1 MDGMIFYSPHSKELS
16 ISSNYKLDEGH
27 HTPTAFNL
35 QYDGGIFI
43 GLCNHNNASYF
54 EPFPV
59 GTSVSY
65 PTKLHPTS
73 RKTTFVRGTV
83 ISAPIAHP
91 QAGIP
96 ISDATASPYVIR
108 LIDGLIHQESPDM
121 IEHFVTSSPDNN
133 NKICCPSWLGNNQ
146 KDMYLKDG
154 LYIKGFMEWCLD
166 THSWHFS
173 QRHKNGM
180 ELFGLVLP
188 NFCEDFQR
196 YIDDGSIIPGWHSS
210 KTFTIAGSSRH
221 VSANILTTITPP
233 VSVVKAL
240 HHQNPERSIWLASY
254 KEEYDRLTF
263 DIISEEEYQRLK
275 YLHGVRAILSMCTF
289 VVKHNNGI
297 PTRAKSR
304 IVVLGNLEQRSW
316 TKADCFSP
324 VISIPMICFL
334 TTLAVHNGRTLKQ
347 ADCKFAFI

>member
-1 MDGMIFYSPHSKELS
+1 
-16 ISSNYKLDEGH
+16 
-27 HTPTAFNL
+27 
-35 QYDGGIFI
+35 
-43 GLCNHNNASYF
+43 
-54 EPFPV
+54 
-59 GTSVSY
+59 
-65 PTKLHPTS
+65 
-73 RKTTFVRGTV
+73 
-83 ISAPIAHP
+83 
-91 QAGIP
+91 
-96 ISDATASPYVIR
+96 
-108 LIDGLIHQESPDM
+108 
-121 IEHFVTSSPDNN
+121 
-133 NKICCPSWLGNNQ
+133 
-146 KDMYLKDG
+146 
-154 LYIKGFMEWCLD
+154 
-166 THSWHFS
+166 
-173 QRHKNGM
+173 
-180 ELFGLVLP
+180 
-188 NFCEDFQR
+188 
-196 YIDDGSIIPGWHSS
+196 
-210 KTFTIAGSSRH
+210 